1 MRSYTL
7 ALACLVLAAG
17 PPAAAAAEVPPAT
30 TDVAPP
36 ATTDTAPPAVTDTA
50 PPAVT
55 PAEAPSDP
63 AMDAALAKQ
72 RSRAVGLAVHGGE
85 LLRAGL
91 DDQAIAAYGEAL
103 QAWPAYPLALNEL
116 GAIYAKKKELA
127 RAEALLQQ
135 ALQLD
140 PEFTAA
146 RANLAEVQRRMGRF
160 PAAIES
166 YHAVLDAS
174 PEDPDAHYGLAAAF
188 ARAGDK
194 PAARWAMERYLKL
207 VGDDAEG
214 PRVAEVEEQLE
225 RLDDD
230 DVEARAPWVVA
241 SVTKQPAEPPR
252 HAGDEKFYA
261 RRYMEALAAYRAAL
275 GDGDDV
281 VLLYKIGATY
291 AVMND
296 YRSALNWWRRAL
308 LLEPD
313 RELVV
318 RHLGLATIKLA
329 AQSPPSS
336 PAIPDPLE
344 GARVALIAGDAA
356 AAVARLAGE
365 AGEEAAQLRGEAL
378 LLLGDLAGA
387 RASFESIL
395 NARPDD
401 RDASGGLAEAL
412 ARQGASAPAAA
423 AMRQWLGDR
432 DVPPETFLVLRSNDF
447 VTRLTSEPEE

>member
-1 MRSYTL
+1 
-7 ALACLVLAAG
+7 
-17 PPAAAAAEVPPAT
+17 
-30 TDVAPP
+30 
-36 ATTDTAPPAVTDTA
+36 
-50 PPAVT
+50 
-55 PAEAPSDP
+55 
-63 AMDAALAKQ
+63 MDAALAKQ
-72 RSRAVGLAVHGGE
+72 RSRAMGLAVHAGE

-91 DDQAIAAYGEAL
+91 DDQAVAAYSEAL

-160 PAAIES
+160 SVAIES
-166 YHAVLDAS
+166 YHAVLDVTPDDA
-174 PEDPDAHYGLAAAF
+174 DAHYGLAAAF
-188 ARAGDK
+188 ARTGDK
-194 PAARWAMERYLKL
+194 PSARWAMERYLKL
-207 VGDDAEG
+207 VGEDAEG
-214 PRVAEVEEQLE
+214 PRVSEVEEQLE

-230 DVEARAPWVVA
+230 DVEAKAPWVVA
-241 SVTKQPAEPPR
+241 SVAKSPVEPTAVEEPEAPALATAPGEPGALPR
-252 HAGDEKFYA
+252 HVGDAKFYA
-261 RRYMEALAAYRAAL
+261 RRYMEALAAYRAEL

-296 YRSALNWWRRAL
+296 YRSALRYWRQAL

-313 RELVV
+313 RELIV

-329 AQSPPSS
+329 ALSPPSS
-336 PAIPDPLE
+336 PAIPDALE

-356 AAVARLAGE
+356 GAVARLAGE
-365 AGEEAAQLRGEAL
+365 NSLEAAQLRGEAL
-378 LLLGDLAGA
+378 LLLGDLTGA

-395 NARPDD
+395 TARPDD

-412 ARQGASAPAAA
+412 ARQGATAPAEA